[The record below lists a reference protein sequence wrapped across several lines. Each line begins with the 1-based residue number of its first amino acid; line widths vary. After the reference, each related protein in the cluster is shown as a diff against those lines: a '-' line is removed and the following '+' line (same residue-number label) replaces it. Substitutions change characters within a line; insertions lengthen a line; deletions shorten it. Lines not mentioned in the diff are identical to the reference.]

1 MRILAVN
8 KFYHIR
14 GGSDRYFFE
23 LARLQEGKGHQVIP
37 FSMHHERNRSTP
49 YAPFFVSRIE
59 FFEDGRALHSLR
71 AALRVLYSWEAGQNI
86 CRLVEATKPEI
97 AHLHIICH
105 QISPSILPSLKRY
118 GLPVVQTLHEYKRI
132 CPTYSLVAH
141 GRICE
146 RCKGHRY
153 YQAVLQRCNRGS
165 LAASLLNCL
174 EMYLHKSL
182 HIYEKNIDLFI
193 TPSDFMRRKMIEFGM
208 AGRKI
213 VHIPNFIQAS
223 RYQPSYRYGGY
234 FLYVGRLIEIK
245 GLFTLLKAMKRI
257 RGSKLYIVGE
267 GELRPQLERY
277 AIRAGM
283 ENIRFLGY
291 RSGEELNS
299 LIRNSMFTVL
309 PSEWYENF
317 PMAIM
322 ESLALGKPVIGA
334 RIGGIPELIEEGV
347 DGLLFQPGEVEDL
360 TVKINRLLEKK
371 HLLAEMGKAGR
382 DKIERKYGAEEHY
395 RHMMELYSR
404 VLV

>member
-1 MRILAVN
+1 MRVLAVN

-23 LARLQEGKGHQVIP
+23 LARLQEEKGHQVIP
-37 FSMHHERNRSTP
+37 FSMDHERNEPTP
-49 YAPFFVSRIE
+49 YAPFFISRIE
-59 FFEDGRALHSLR
+59 FFEDGGIFHSLR
-71 AALRVLYSWEAGQNI
+71 AALRVLYSWEARQKI
-86 CRLVEATKPEI
+86 RRLVEATKPEI

-141 GRICE
+141 GRVCE

-208 AGRKI
+208 NGQKI
-213 VHIPNFIQAS
+213 VHLPNFIHVDL
-223 RYQPSYRYGGY
+223 YQPSYEYGDY

-245 GLFTLLKAMKRI
+245 GLFTLLRAMKGKRD
-257 RGSKLYIVGE
+257 SKLYMVGE
-267 GELRPQLERY
+267 GELRPELERY
-277 AIRAGM
+277 AAHEGV
-283 ENIRFLGY
+283 ENVRFLGY
-291 RSGEELNS
+291 RSGEELHS
-299 LIRNSMFTVL
+299 LIRNSMFTIL
-309 PSEWYENF
+309 PSEWYENC
-317 PMAIM
+317 PMAVI

-334 RIGGIPELIEEGV
+334 RIGGIPELIDEGV
-347 DGLLFQPGEVEDL
+347 DGLLFQPGQVEDL
-360 TVKINRLLEKK
+360 AAKIEWFLENK
-371 HLLAEMGKAGR
+371 HLLAKMGKAGR
-382 DKIERKYGAEEHY
+382 DKIKRKYGAEEHY
-395 RHMMELYSR
+395 RRIMELYSR
-404 VLV
+404 VLA